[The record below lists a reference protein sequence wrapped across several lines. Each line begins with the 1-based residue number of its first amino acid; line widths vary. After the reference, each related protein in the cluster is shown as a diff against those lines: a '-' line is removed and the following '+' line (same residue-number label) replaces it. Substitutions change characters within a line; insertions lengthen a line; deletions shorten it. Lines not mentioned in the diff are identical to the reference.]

1 MTKRNEYINCKRY
14 FLRLWPDSGTFDFG
28 IDGYGWV
35 LKNAVPA
42 VKTDRYPKNTAF
54 KSVRKYDSG
63 DSIPSKDAELH
74 AFFPKTSMRILN
86 VFRIGFGE

>member
-1 MTKRNEYINCKRY
+1 MTKRNESINYKRY

-35 LKNAVPA
+35 LKNEVPA

-54 KSVRKYDSG
+54 KYVRKYDSV
-63 DSIPSKDAELH
+63 DSIPLKRCGYG
-74 AFFPKTSMRILN
+74 TY
-86 VFRIGFGE
+86 FG